1 MNDKKERYISSELS
15 DKTQLSVL
23 RSIVGWGYEKIRH
36 SLGRPGQL
44 ERAIASGE
52 LIPCPL
58 KTPVDTLWTRSVIYW
73 QDWISPSWIPSDSR
87 QCTID
92 FYKPGYYRGL
102 ERCHM
107 VVPEVQNLISKE
119 DIPHFSCDITD
130 IQGISA
136 SKSEMYDIGDIY
148 EFPLLR
154 CPGLVTPVNEEH
166 LRENMQ
172 YWELR
177 LHRMR

>member
-92 FYKPGYYRGL
+92 FYKPCQRQDYWPFFAIFNVRYWSLMLSACR
-102 ERCHM
+102 
-107 VVPEVQNLISKE
+107 
-119 DIPHFSCDITD
+119 HFIITD
-130 IQGISA
+130 WRGVFCQHSRFA
-136 SKSEMYDIGDIY
+136 
-148 EFPLLR
+148 FFL
-154 CPGLVTPVNEEH
+154 
-166 LRENMQ
+166 
-172 YWELR
+172 
-177 LHRMR
+177 

>member
-73 QDWISPSWIPSDSR
+73 QDWISPSWWICPYISR
-87 QCTID
+87 HLLSLNPLQA
-92 FYKPGYYRGL
+92 
-102 ERCHM
+102 RCRRY
-107 VVPEVQNLISKE
+107 S
-119 DIPHFSCDITD
+119 
-130 IQGISA
+130 
-136 SKSEMYDIGDIY
+136 
-148 EFPLLR
+148 
-154 CPGLVTPVNEEH
+154 
-166 LRENMQ
+166 
-172 YWELR
+172 
-177 LHRMR
+177 

>member
-15 DKTQLSVL
+15 DKTQLSVM

-102 ERCHM
+102 ERCHL

-119 DIPHFSCDITD
+119 DIPHFRV
-130 IQGISA
+130 ISPIFRV
-136 SKSEMYDIGDIY
+136 S
-148 EFPLLR
+148 PHRNLR
-154 CPGLVTPVNEEH
+154 CMILVTFMNF
-166 LRENMQ
+166 L
-172 YWELR
+172 Y
-177 LHRMR
+177 

>member
-119 DIPHFSCDITD
+119 D
-130 IQGISA
+130 
-136 SKSEMYDIGDIY
+136 
-148 EFPLLR
+148 
-154 CPGLVTPVNEEH
+154 
-166 LRENMQ
+166 
-172 YWELR
+172 
-177 LHRMR
+177 

>member
-58 KTPVDTLWTRSVIYW
+58 
-73 QDWISPSWIPSDSR
+73 
-87 QCTID
+87 
-92 FYKPGYYRGL
+92 RGL
-102 ERCHM
+102 RA
-107 VVPEVQNLISKE
+107 NGTKTYAKKLI
-119 DIPHFSCDITD
+119 HC
-130 IQGISA
+130 
-136 SKSEMYDIGDIY
+136 
-148 EFPLLR
+148 L
-154 CPGLVTPVNEEH
+154 N
-166 LRENMQ
+166 
-172 YWELR
+172 
-177 LHRMR
+177 

>member
-15 DKTQLSVL
+15 DKTQLSVM

-73 QDWISPSWIPSDSR
+73 HGFAPIFPDI
-87 QCTID
+87 CYHLTH
-92 FYKPGYYRGL
+92 YKPAAA
-102 ERCHM
+102 
-107 VVPEVQNLISKE
+107 
-119 DIPHFSCDITD
+119 DIPVASDNPAHYADAIRYNARTPL
-130 IQGISA
+130 QGSLL
-136 SKSEMYDIGDIY
+136 
-148 EFPLLR
+148 PLTR
-154 CPGLVTPVNEEH
+154 LV
-166 LRENMQ
+166 
-172 YWELR
+172 WA
-177 LHRMR
+177 